1 MDKKGTLPRNIS
13 FDLLRIISAFSV
25 VVLHV
30 SGQYLMIY
38 DVGSLPFRL
47 SNFLN
52 SISRFGVPIFVMM
65 SGALFL
71 SPTKEIT
78 TSKLWR
84 RYILRIFIVYG
95 VWSFA
100 YYVFQSLYFWQFD
113 FWRHGIVRTILGCV
127 YSSDHFWFLFMIMGL
142 YAIVPFLRTWVHHA
156 SRKELDYFVI
166 LFVVFQILRET
177 ITALTDKTLLLEILD
192 MVKIIELSYYLGY
205 FVLGYIL
212 CTHGVSRL
220 IKRCLYC
227 SVPIGILLNFLISDW
242 MSLKNNCYSAGIY
255 DSFGIFT
262 FLQVLAIFVFFSDGF
277 FHIAWPLKKI
287 RHITGLSKDTLG
299 IYVMHVGLLTYLVN
313 EGILQWISS
322 PLLGIPVISLFCFTF
337 CGVVSAILR
346 RIPFIG
352 RYIC

>member
-30 SGQYLMIY
+30 SGQYIMIF

-52 SISRFGVPIFVMM
+52 SISRFGVPIFVMI

-71 SPTKEIT
+71 SPAKKVSTN
-78 TSKLWR
+78 KLWL

-113 FWRHGIVRTILGCV
+113 FWRHGIVRTVLGCV

-142 YAIVPFLRTWVHHA
+142 YAMVPFLRTWVHHA

-177 ITALTDKTLLLEILD
+177 LTALTDKTLLLEILD

-212 CTHGVSRL
+212 CTYGVSRL
-220 IKRCLYC
+220 VKRCLYA
-227 SVPIGILLNFLISDW
+227 SVPIGMVLNFLVSDW
-242 MSLKNNCYSAGIY
+242 MSLKSNSYCAGIY

-277 FHIAWPLKKI
+277 FHVAWSVKKI
-287 RHITGLSKDTLG
+287 RHITSLAKDTLG

-322 PLLGIPVISLFCFTF
+322 PLLGIPVISLFCFTV
-337 CGVVSAILR
+337 CGILAALFR
-346 RIPFIG
+346 RIPYIG